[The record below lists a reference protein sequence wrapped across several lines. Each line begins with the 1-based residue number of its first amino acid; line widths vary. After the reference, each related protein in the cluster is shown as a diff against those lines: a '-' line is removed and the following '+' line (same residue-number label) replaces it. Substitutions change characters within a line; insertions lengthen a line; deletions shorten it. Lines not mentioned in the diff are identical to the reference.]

1 MLTWSTSKKSQIFNM
16 VSDAWTPLWLY
27 SGSPVSPN
35 LLKTWLY
42 VENGRLLLRRVL
54 ILIIYTVPNMEK
66 KSPSSIKPTRH
77 KQTNKQTCICSHDMC
92 YPLLPRNKSSVSFY
106 TSFCCGGK
114 RKKERKKN
122 HPENL
127 IVRPVLAFGVTD
139 HSRSRGLDV

>member
-1 MLTWSTSKKSQIFNM
+1 MVNKQKITDFQHGLRRLDST
-16 VSDAWTPLWLY
+16 VA
-27 SGSPVSPN
+27 
-35 LLKTWLY
+35 
-42 VENGRLLLRRVL
+42 LLRFSSF
-54 ILIIYTVPNMEK
+54 PQPPKNMALRRKRSFVASSSADLNNIHRTKHGK

-122 HPENL
+122 HPEKL